1 MPPLPLVA
9 RYDRRVVLSV
19 ELLFPLLW
27 RYLSCSWML
36 AWEIELPGA
45 DLNRLRESV
54 LRPSR
59 RLSRS
64 PWNFGGG
71 QCLIRRHP
79 PWSV

>member
-59 RLSRS
+59 DEHGRS
-64 PWNFGGG
+64 ALDVVSLPL
-71 QCLIRRHP
+71 LI
-79 PWSV
+79 

>member
-1 MPPLPLVA
+1 
-9 RYDRRVVLSV
+9 VVLSV

-59 RLSRS
+59 DEHGRS
-64 PWNFGGG
+64 P
-71 QCLIRRHP
+71 
-79 PWSV
+79 